1 MPVRLGPM
9 LKIIPSSSPSPRGRR
24 DRPSLSFP
32 RGRDGRETPVR
43 AGKRV
48 GVRVIGFL
56 KLLLVFLAAT
66 AAAELS
72 RDSEYDY
79 DPPAP
84 GSYSLP
90 VVKSAADG
98 ALLDSNNKAITL
110 RDLTHGRIT
119 VLSFIYTRCA
129 APKACPYAT
138 GVLSQIHDLSVDDK
152 TLAKSMRLVSISF
165 DPEYDTPQRLAAYS
179 ENVREQGSGCEW
191 RFVTSKSRAEL
202 EPILAAYDQAVD
214 KRQNPADPQGPLYH
228 TLRVFLIDREGRI
241 RNIYSSGT
249 LDPRL
254 VVADV
259 KTLLLEESRIS
270 TQ

>member
-1 MPVRLGPM
+1 MRLGEDWGEGNWILEIASDLLRRVTLGGTRRGESRTRRSASLRMNPSRIGLLTLAYGIATVRLT
-9 LKIIPSSSPSPRGRR
+9 SAAESPR
-24 DRPSLSFP
+24 
-32 RGRDGRETPVR
+32 
-43 AGKRV
+43 
-48 GVRVIGFL
+48 
-56 KLLLVFLAAT
+56 
-66 AAAELS
+66 
-72 RDSEYDY
+72 DSDYDY
-79 DPPAP
+79 DPPTA

-90 VVKSAADG
+90 VIKPAADG
-98 ALLDSNNKAITL
+98 ALLDSDNKAIKL
-110 RDLTHGRIT
+110 RDLTHGRVT

-129 APKACPYAT
+129 APKGCPYAT
-138 GVLSQIHDLSVDDK
+138 GVLNQIHDLSVDDK
-152 TLAKSMRLVSISF
+152 TLAKGMRLVSLSF
-165 DPEYDTPQRLAAYS
+165 DPEHDTPQRLAAYS

-254 VVADV
+254 VIADV
-259 KTLLLEESRIS
+259 KTLLLETARVSK
-270 TQ
+270 Q